1 MRKLTYE
8 EIFDQRFDKE
18 KIEREGRFPI
28 YVIAENIRSLHN
40 VGSIFRTS
48 DAVRISKLYLC
59 GFSGQ
64 PPRNEIS
71 KTALGADKT
80 VPWEYHREVIEV
92 VHKLKKDNIPII
104 ILEHTDSCVEYTALN
119 YPSPLCLVIGNEVE
133 GISEDVVR
141 LADHAIEIP
150 MFGIK
155 HSLNV
160 GVAFGTVLFHIL
172 EQQKKSGIIKYF
184 N

>member
-8 EIFDQRFDKE
+8 EIFDHRFEIED
-18 KIEREGRFPI
+18 IEREGRFPI

-48 DAVRISKLYLC
+48 DAARISKLFLC

-80 VPWEYHREVIEV
+80 VPWEYYKQAAGV
-92 VHKLKKDNIPII
+92 VQSLKRNKIPIV
-104 ILEHTDSCVEYTALN
+104 ILEHTDSSKEYTALD

-133 GISEDVVR
+133 GISEDVVA
-141 LADHAIEIP
+141 LADYSIEIP

-160 GVAFGTVLFHIL
+160 GVAYGTVLFYIL
-172 EQQKKSGIIKYF
+172 EQQKKTGKLAYF
-184 N
+184 K

>member
-18 KIEREGRFPI
+18 TIDREGRFHI

-48 DAVRISKLYLC
+48 DAARISKLYLC

-80 VPWEYHREVIEV
+80 VPWEYQREAVKV
-92 VHKLKKDNIPII
+92 VHKLKKENIPII
-104 ILEHTDSCVEYTALN
+104 ILEHTDSCDEYTALN
-119 YPSPLCLVIGNEVE
+119 YTSPLCLVIGNEVE
-133 GISEDVVR
+133 GISEDVVK
-141 LADHAIEIP
+141 LADQAIEIP

-160 GVAFGTVLFHIL
+160 GVAYGIVLFHIL
-172 EQQKKSGIIKYF
+172 EQQKKSGKIKYF